1 MNRFFLHIPRLLT
14 HLMTFLLL
22 LWWQMGQLAAQCSQ
36 CKAAAASEGVEGE
49 VAIFNSINAG
59 VLYLLALPIVLPMIV
74 GAIWWWRSRQF
85 ARLAQEAE

>member
-1 MNRFFLHIPRLLT
+1 MNRFFRHIPRILA
-14 HLMTFLLL
+14 HVMSFLLL
-22 LWWQMGQLAAQCSQ
+22 LWWQMGQVVAQCSQ

-59 VLYLLALPIVLPMIV
+59 VVYLLVLPIVMPMIV

-85 ARLAQEAE
+85 GRLAQETD